1 MYCTNCGAKLE
12 PDARFCAQCGTRV
25 VKPEPAVTEVEPAEV
40 AAEQAAPE
48 AETEILV
55 SPDVSEDVCECCGK
69 AEESAEAAAEPAA
82 EAPAE
87 EHEHCECCSEE
98 EQNEPVHECAC
109 CGGGETE
116 ALDEPA
122 PESAP
127 EPEETAMGEP
137 NGGEEEP
144 RCGASREEDTF
155 TAPAVSA
162 EPVYGGKKPQAA
174 KPSRRTSVG
183 GHIACVFCAIFLA
196 IFLTVTYAVTLVQHV
211 FDGDTL
217 VSFVND
223 LDPSRLDV
231 DDIASSGILSDY
243 GIVYDDGETLLDI
256 IYNNLGD
263 DRITK
268 KQLESILNSKK
279 ISAAASQLISD
290 TIDRM
295 LSGKRGSVLKT
306 SDIMKIIKDNRKT
319 IESVVGYT
327 LTDEDMQRIE
337 SLIEENF
344 GEAISAVSVDNIDF
358 GAADAVR
365 GAVRTLLSKWLL
377 VALCAICLILS
388 VLIIVCARSFRVG
401 LNYVGAPFILVGLL
415 WSVSM
420 GALMFG
426 IPGIP
431 FKSLA
436 NAISSLATKPLFIAA
451 SMFLFGV
458 ICIGVGIIIRGASA
472 RKARRA

>member
-12 PDARFCAQCGTRV
+12 PEARFCAQCGTRV
-25 VKPEPAVTEVEPAEV
+25 VKPEPAATEVEPAEV
-40 AAEQAAPE
+40 AAKQTVPE
-48 AETEILV
+48 AETEILAGAA
-55 SPDVSEDVCECCGK
+55 VSEDVCECCGK
-69 AEESAEAAAEPAA
+69 TEESAEAAAEPAA
-82 EAPAE
+82 EASAE

-98 EQNEPVHECAC
+98 ETAGSVPECAC
-109 CGGGETE
+109 CCGEAE
-116 ALDEPA
+116 APD
-122 PESAP
+122 
-127 EPEETAMGEP
+127 EPEETAAGKP

-144 RCGASREEDTF
+144 CCGASSEEDTF
-155 TAPAVSA
+155 AAPAVSA
-162 EPVYGGKKPQAA
+162 EPVYGGKKAQAA
-174 KPSRRTSVG
+174 NPPRRTSVG

-196 IFLTVTYAVTLVQHV
+196 IFLTVTYTVTLVQHI
-211 FDGDTL
+211 FDDDTL

-223 LDPSRLDV
+223 LDPSRLYV

-263 DRITK
+263 ERITK
-268 KQLESILNSKK
+268 EQLESILNNKK
-279 ISAAASQLISD
+279 ISTATSQLISD
-290 TIDRM
+290 TIDKM

-306 SDIMKIIKDNRKT
+306 SDIMKIIKENRRT
-319 IESVVGYT
+319 IESVVGDP

-337 SLIEENF
+337 GLIEENF
-344 GEAISAVSVDNIDF
+344 GESISAVSVDNIDF
-358 GAADAVR
+358 GAANAVC
-365 GAVRTLLSKWLL
+365 GVVRTLLSEWLL
-377 VALCAICLILS
+377 VALGAICLILS
-388 VLIIVCARSFRVG
+388 VLIIVCACSFKVG
-401 LNYVGAPFILVGLL
+401 LNYVGIPFIIVGLL
-415 WSVSM
+415 WSVAM

-436 NAISSLATKPLFIAA
+436 NAIGSLATKPLFIAA
-451 SMFLFGV
+451 SMFLFGI